1 MTGFWESAE
10 AECAWRMAAQPSSAR
25 NITVVIPS
33 YPPHVFHLEAQLET
47 WVRYCSD
54 AGIVSFDVITRARDV
69 KAFVQVLA
77 WLLPYLPRLRVR
89 SLEDLIEFQEPEHAR
104 AILRERVLPNNKFL
118 IQSAKKLLGCVGAA
132 SAWCFAVDSEARLL
146 RPTSLAG
153 LLRGYLVHRPILF
166 NSRWMD
172 ASDRSLGNVLRNW
185 RCVSKSDAQLLPGR
199 ARTDWWFLVRRQAF
213 ACSSYLSPF

>member
-1 MTGFWESAE
+1 
-10 AECAWRMAAQPSSAR
+10 MAAQPSSAR

-89 SLEDLIEFQEPEHAR
+89 SLEDLIESTQSVHMMFTYPLHLFEFTLQSNHVRIEKKKQAEPRQRENQDRVRTPPSLTPSCGGPSARRDRPAAPGCPAR
-104 AILRERVLPNNKFL
+104 AACLAL
-118 IQSAKKLLGCVGAA
+118 
-132 SAWCFAVDSEARLL
+132 EA
-146 RPTSLAG
+146 G
-153 LLRGYLVHRPILF
+153 RPIVP
-166 NSRWMD
+166 
-172 ASDRSLGNVLRNW
+172 AG
-185 RCVSKSDAQLLPGR
+185 Q
-199 ARTDWWFLVRRQAF
+199 
-213 ACSSYLSPF
+213 